1 MRLTIASAEA
11 GSFPII
17 NCGSQIIPA
26 TWGRVANLGEEQWD
40 KTLLQKNL
48 LYQLMAKNHKL
59 LLFRKDM
66 KKFLQM
72 MLVVLIASFSVLPC
86 EAQAQTRR
94 EGNTFIQ
101 QSSRNQASSAIQT
114 KYTWKDSKGTEYPIF
129 ITKNGRCFVN
139 KISSKTGRKYKYYLD
154 EKTSRTIANEMG
166 ITYIPKQR
174 RKYV

>member
-1 MRLTIASAEA
+1 
-11 GSFPII
+11 
-17 NCGSQIIPA
+17 
-26 TWGRVANLGEEQWD
+26 
-40 KTLLQKNL
+40 
-48 LYQLMAKNHKL
+48 
-59 LLFRKDM
+59 M

-72 MLVVLIASFSVLPC
+72 MLVVLIASFSALPEA

-139 KISSKTGRKYKYYLD
+139 KISSKTGREYKYYLD
-154 EKTSRTIANEMG
+154 EKTSRTIANEMS
-166 ITYIPKQR
+166 ITYVPKQS
-174 RKYV
+174 KKKDV

>member
-17 NCGSQIIPA
+17 NCGSQIIPT

-40 KTLLQKNL
+40 KTLLQKKNL

-59 LLFRKDM
+59 LLFRRDM

-72 MLVVLIASFSVLPC
+72 MLVVLIASFSVLPEA

-101 QSSRNQASSAIQT
+101 SSRNSATNVIKT

-139 KISSKTGRKYKYYLD
+139 KISSKTGREYKYYLD

-166 ITYIPKQR
+166 ITYVPKQS
-174 RKYV
+174 RK

>member
-17 NCGSQIIPA
+17 NCGSQIIPS

-48 LYQLMAKNHKL
+48 LYQLIIKQ
-59 LLFRKDM
+59 RDM

-139 KISSKTGRKYKYYLD
+139 KISSKTGKEYKYYLD
-154 EKTSRTIANEMG
+154 EGTSKTIAKEMG
-166 ITYIPKQR
+166 ITYVPKQS
-174 RKYV
+174 KKKDV

>member
-1 MRLTIASAEA
+1 
-11 GSFPII
+11 
-17 NCGSQIIPA
+17 
-26 TWGRVANLGEEQWD
+26 
-40 KTLLQKNL
+40 
-48 LYQLMAKNHKL
+48 MAKNHKL
-59 LLFRKDM
+59 LLFQKDM

-101 QSSRNQASSAIQT
+101 QSSRNSATNVIKT

-139 KISSKTGRKYKYYLD
+139 KISSKTGREYKYYLD

-166 ITYIPKQR
+166 ITYVSKQS
-174 RKYV
+174 RKKRCIKYMTLVGNS

>member
-11 GSFPII
+11 GNFPII
-17 NCGSQIIPA
+17 NCGSQIIPS

-48 LYQLMAKNHKL
+48 LYQLIIKQ
-59 LLFRKDM
+59 RDM

-101 QSSRNQASSAIQT
+101 QSSRNSATSAVKT
-114 KYTWKDSKGTEYPIF
+114 KYIWEDTKGNSYQIY
-129 ITKNGRCFVN
+129 ITSNGRCFVN
-139 KISSKTGRKYKYYLD
+139 KVSNKTSKEYKYYLD
-154 EKTSRTIANEMG
+154 EETSKTIAKEMG
-166 ITYIPKQR
+166 ITYVPKQS
-174 RKYV
+174 KKKDV

>member
-17 NCGSQIIPA
+17 NCGSQIIPS

-48 LYQLMAKNHKL
+48 LYQLIIKQ
-59 LLFRKDM
+59 RDM

-114 KYTWKDSKGTEYPIF
+114 KYTWKDSKGTKYPIF

-139 KISSKTGRKYKYYLD
+139 KISSKTGREYKYYLD
-154 EKTSRTIANEMG
+154 EETSKTIAKEMD
-166 ITYIPKQR
+166 ITYVPKQR
-174 RKYV
+174 RKDV